1 MIGQN
6 EQLPGERAIIE
17 SGVRLGDMI
26 RLQPFSE
33 RARSLKLGRTK
44 LFIEKAGQG
53 DFLVEP
59 LRWMLPGPMGQG
71 GYEIILDEQVEDGR
85 FMIQSL
91 GRSFF
96 LHNGSPSF
104 RSYLL
109 RGDCVDIGYNRI
121 EFMVPNLKVDEH
133 QFEIPESI
141 VKSNLNLLIMG
152 ETGTGKSR
160 LAKFIHEGSGRK
172 GKFVHLNLSAIPEA
186 LVASELFGHLK
197 GAFTGA
203 IFNKPGAVEEANDG
217 TLFLDEVD
225 SLNHDL
231 QVKLLLFLDNKKFR
245 PVGAN
250 FEKSASPRIVFASGR
265 ELSELVGTGH
275 MRRDFFFRLSSGYT
289 HRLAPLRSNPK
300 VISSF
305 ATSWASKN
313 GVTIS
318 GELHTYLRSQRWPG
332 NYRELI
338 GFLERKKAVSLSSY
352 LCVTEEDEKNP
363 QTVIEVE
370 ESNSNILTM
379 ETIKTEYARKI
390 YRRLGSNLKLTA
402 RTLEI
407 SPNTLRKF
415 LLSSVQSAAS

>member
-1 MIGQN
+1 MGIEK
-6 EQLPGERAIIE
+6 EQLPGDRAILE
-17 SGVRLGDMI
+17 SGVRLGDTI
-26 RLQPFSE
+26 KLQPFSE
-33 RARSLKLGRTK
+33 RARNLKLSRTR
-44 LFIEKAGQG
+44 LTIERASAGELAV
-53 DFLVEP
+53 DP
-59 LRWMLPGPMGQG
+59 LKWLLPGPMGQG
-71 GYEIILDEQVEDGR
+71 GYEIVLDNSIEEGR

-121 EFMVPNLKVDEH
+121 EFLVGDGRRDCEESKV
-133 QFEIPESI
+133 PESI
-141 VKSNLNLLIMG
+141 VKSDLNILIMG

-160 LAKFIHEGSGRK
+160 MAKYIHEGSGRR
-172 GKFVHLNLSAIPEA
+172 GKFVHLNLSAIPES
-186 LVASELFGHLK
+186 LLASELFGHLK
-197 GAFTGA
+197 GSFTGA
-203 IFNKPGAVEEANDG
+203 IYNKAGAVEEANDG

-250 FEKSASPRIVFASGR
+250 FEKSASPRIIFASGR
-265 ELSELVGTGH
+265 ELSELVGSGA

-289 HRLAPLRSNPK
+289 HRLAPLRSEPK
-300 VISSF
+300 SISAF
-305 ATSWASKN
+305 ASRWAVKK

-318 GELHTYLRSQRWPG
+318 QELHAYLRRQRWPG

-338 GFLERKKAVSLSSY
+338 GFLERKVAVEQTSY
-352 LCVTEEDEKNP
+352 LCVSEEDEKNP
-363 QTVIEVE
+363 QTVVEVE

-379 ETIKTEYARKI
+379 EAIKTEYARKV

-402 RTLEI
+402 RTLAI

-415 LLSSVQSAAS
+415 LLSPTQSIAG

>member
-6 EQLPGERAIIE
+6 EQLPGDRAIVE
-17 SGVRLGDMI
+17 SGVRLGDVI
-26 RLQPFSE
+26 KLQPFSE
-33 RARSLKLGRTK
+33 RARTLKLGRTR
-44 LFIEKAGQG
+44 LTIEKAAQS
-53 DFLVEP
+53 DFCVEP
-59 LRWMLPGPMGQG
+59 LRWVLPGPMGQG
-71 GYEIILDEQVEDGR
+71 GYEIVLDDAIEDGR
-85 FMIQSL
+85 FIIQSL

-96 LHNGSPSF
+96 LHNGRPSF

-121 EFMVPNLKVDEH
+121 EFQVPGLERDGE
-133 QFEIPESI
+133 QFELPESI
-141 VKSNLNLLIMG
+141 VKSDLNLLIMG

-160 LAKFIHEGSGRK
+160 LAKFIHEGSGKR
-172 GKFVHLNLSAIPEA
+172 GKFVHLNLSAIPET

-203 IFNKPGAVEEANDG
+203 IFNKPGAVEEANEG

-265 ELSELVGTGH
+265 ELSELVGTGQ

-289 HRLAPLRSNPK
+289 HRLPPLRSNPK
-300 VISSF
+300 SISRF
-305 ATSWASKN
+305 ATSWASQN
-313 GVTIS
+313 AVTIS
-318 GELHTYLRSQRWPG
+318 GELHAYLRAGRWPG

-338 GFLERKKAVSLSSY
+338 GFLERKKAVSGSSY

-379 ETIKTEYARKI
+379 EAIKTEYARKI

-415 LLSSVQSAAS
+415 LVSPVQIAAS